1 MSPLCDMT
9 VTVYRGKKRLVA
21 ENCFYSGRYTGRE
34 DIRGMGLQGKFTL
47 IAPADHPIHIGDRV
61 MPGIG
66 PEERPGDAPAVT
78 WVQPMYLGGSI
89 HHYEAGNG

>member
-21 ENCFYSGRYTGRE
+21 ENCFYSARYTGRE

-61 MPGIG
+61 MPGVG
-66 PEERPGDAPAVT
+66 PEERPENAPTVT